1 MIITKTER
9 SQGATKAQSAA
20 KVQKRYKELTKRK
33 PSSPPVAKQIA
44 QASESVAN
52 YEDQLAKMRKFL
64 NSSSEPI
71 CDPQWFAGMQK
82 KLNFTIEQGA
92 TLTVFRKPS
101 GDATL
106 DDLVVLER
114 ECLRVQRHEN
124 TLQVMALIERTLASE
139 KQVLARLQAL

>member
-1 MIITKTER
+1 MSSR
-9 SQGATKAQSAA
+9 
-20 KVQKRYKELTKRK
+20 